1 MGVSVPQRLAFT
13 VWYRCVL
20 WAGGSSAPRGLA
32 PGSRATPEAV
42 PARSQQIAPRV
53 QARALIAGTAPSGM
67 TLPQAAH
74 TALGPRQPCYP
85 PDEIRFLRWELRPRR
100 GVSKGPQSTAQKSFR
115 SGAFHTGVADL
126 ATCRLSVRVRPL
138 SPFWGFSPACDG
150 RLIPSSL
157 GGHCPSPGQ
166 IFPPD

>member
-32 PGSRATPEAV
+32 PGSPATPEAV

-74 TALGPRQPCYP
+74 TALVLTALLPARRDKVSAVGTP
-85 PDEIRFLRWELRPRR
+85 P
-100 GVSKGPQSTAQKSFR
+100 STWRLQGATEHSPEVLSERSFPHGC
-115 SGAFHTGVADL
+115 S
-126 ATCRLSVRVRPL
+126 
-138 SPFWGFSPACDG
+138 
-150 RLIPSSL
+150 
-157 GGHCPSPGQ
+157 
-166 IFPPD
+166 